1 MGKEGKHVNVWRSNN
16 KSIST
21 PHLIEIWK
29 QEDKRKWQAFSTDH
43 RLLVGSCFCQQAEHW
58 SVNSSPRT
66 EQQVIVSDFQCFVWC
81 FLQIFGWTLLYCIIW
96 SKLAIA
102 MIICLSVSLAVWY
115 SFFLLLFLVCV
126 CVCEKALMVQQR
138 LTCRVQAPRP
148 FARPSRPALISAL
161 FPFNYYYYVYDQE
174 WSQSWLQMLSS
185 CKHYFSYST
194 SYFAQKN
201 IVLLTTCWC
210 SLFTKKIIIIK
221 WSRWRQN
228 VQ

>member
-1 MGKEGKHVNVWRSNN
+1 MGKEGKHVNVWRSYN

-115 SFFLLLFLVCV
+115 SFFFFFWCVCV
-126 CVCEKALMVQQR
+126 CVKKHWWCNRGWRVGSR
-138 LTCRVQAPRP
+138 LRDLLQGLAGPRWFGPFSLLTIIIMFMIRSGANHDYRCCRRVNI
-148 FARPSRPALISAL
+148 IS
-161 FPFNYYYYVYDQE
+161 
-174 WSQSWLQMLSS
+174 
-185 CKHYFSYST
+185 H
-194 SYFAQKN
+194 
-201 IVLLTTCWC
+201 IVLLT
-210 SLFTKKIIIIK
+210 LLKKI
-221 WSRWRQN
+221 
-228 VQ
+228 